1 MSPAQ
6 RKIRV
11 GYYALLRE
19 AAGKSQEVVTTTAD
33 TPRALYAEL
42 AERYAFSLAPSQL
55 KVAVNA
61 EFSDWSVPLEDGD
74 AVVFMPPMAGG

>member
-1 MSPAQ
+1 MSPAK

-19 AAGKSQEVVTTTAD
+19 AAGKSQEELITSAD
-33 TPRALYAEL
+33 TPHALYAEL
-42 AERYAFSLAPSQL
+42 AERYGFRLTPAQL